1 MKWNKMSEKHWES
14 QSTWCEGQQLKQHAN
29 GRYIETVDKVK
40 RMEDV
45 ELKNQEKWH
54 YLTNW
59 KPIHASYFQMFCL
72 WVYLMKV
79 IPETRCTH

>member
-1 MKWNKMSEKHWES
+1 LTQTEQTIIHNYNIYNNMKWNKMSEKHWES

-45 ELKNQEKWH
+45 ELKNQIYIKDEVDF
-54 YLTNW
+54 YN
-59 KPIHASYFQMFCL
+59 AN
-72 WVYLMKV
+72 VY
-79 IPETRCTH
+79 I